1 MTLLVHERL
10 LARATLF
17 DVGCWAEGSLGTCAH
32 RWGGPTRYPT
42 IANILNLHWRIS
54 ISRSLT
60 RSHEGFPDDLYSEF
74 NDVG

>member
-10 LARATLF
+10 SARATLF
-17 DVGCWAEGSLGTCAH
+17 DVGCWVEESLWTCAH
-32 RWGGPTRYPT
+32 RRVEPTRYPT
-42 IANILNLHWRIS
+42 IANIFTLHWRIE

-60 RSHEGFPDDLYSEF
+60 HSHEEFPDDLQSEF